1 MSWYYDYKPYVSVA
15 ERRAKAAR
23 AMQKMAKKGQKIT
36 PVSIEG
42 RKITKT
48 FWGDAWCTNL
58 EGYSDYENRLPRGR
72 TYVRNGSVVHMTIE
86 KGQIVAFVS
95 GSELYEVVINIKPL
109 VKDHWKR
116 LKRESAGKIGTLIEL
131 LQGKLSKAVMEMV
144 TDRKQGLFPK
154 PSEIEMECSCP
165 DYAGMCKHV
174 AAVMYGVGNRLDR
187 SPEILFELRDVDH
200 LELIEQ
206 AIPAAPIG
214 ARTGAPGI
222 SNDDLSDI
230 FGIELSDETPASP
243 SPARTSPK
251 SGVKKTLTPKAPLK
265 GPAKVAAKPVQKKVV
280 AKAKPKPQLKESVIT
295 KMESPKTS
303 PKSKVKKAVATKAVA
318 KVAVK
323 PAAKAAPVK
332 AAAKPVAKKEVVKPA
347 VKAVAKVAAKPAP
360 KATPVKAAAKPVAK
374 KEVVK
379 PAVKAVAKVAAK
391 PAAKAPVKAAAKP
404 VAKKAVV
411 AVKAPVKA
419 VAKVAVKA
427 VAAAPV
433 KAAAKPSVKA
443 AAVKKPVKAVPK
455 AKKG

>member
-23 AMQKMAKKGQKIT
+23 AMQKMAKNGQKIT

-318 KVAVK
+318 KAAVK

-347 VKAVAKVAAKPAP
+347 VKAVAKVAAKPAL

-374 KEVVK
+374 KEVAK

-419 VAKVAVKA
+419 VAKVAVKP

-443 AAVKKPVKAVPK
+443 AAVKKPVKAVSK